1 MQHMFPLTYKR
12 WLGFKGSMRIT
23 FVAAMHDRFLLSGC
37 ITYSLKKNH
46 LQKSIKGKTSN
57 SEYRRC

>member
-1 MQHMFPLTYKR
+1 
-12 WLGFKGSMRIT
+12 MRIT